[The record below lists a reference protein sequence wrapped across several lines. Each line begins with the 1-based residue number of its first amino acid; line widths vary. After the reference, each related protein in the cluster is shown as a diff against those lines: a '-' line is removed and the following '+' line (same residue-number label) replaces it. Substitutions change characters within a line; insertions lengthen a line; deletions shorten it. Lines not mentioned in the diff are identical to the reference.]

1 MVHKARGLAFKV
13 GLYVIFITCL
23 SLAAVVYIGFKQD
36 LFSERVTY
44 YVVST
49 TGENVE
55 RGVPVRLSGFNIG
68 HVSDVSLDT
77 VDNVLITVHVLKKY
91 QDWFKTDSKIIL
103 VQGGFIGQTYL
114 KLVPGTEQSP
124 VLEEDSVI
132 KLDRVGGLE
141 EIITEAQP
149 VIEDLKA
156 IVANIKN
163 ITAHFLDESGAPQQ
177 ILTNIESVTSD
188 MKEGKG
194 LAGYLL
200 QDPRPV
206 ERLDSLLVH
215 TDEAIV
221 RITNLVDQ
229 AALRVEDIGPMQQ
242 EITQLVAELRSFIQ
256 ELKELRAE
264 INPAVEDVVEI
275 TGEVRKATEDLDRL
289 RTQGEY
295 TIRIGTELLE
305 RLKRTWPFREG
316 AAGPPEQEHPLP

>member
-1 MVHKARGLAFKV
+1 MVHKTRGIAFKV

-23 SLAAVVYIGFKQD
+23 SLAAVLYLGYKKG
-36 LFSERVTY
+36 LFAERVTY

-68 HVSDVSLDT
+68 YVGDVSLDT
-77 VDNVLITVHVLKKY
+77 VDNVLITVQILQKY

-114 KLVPGTEQSP
+114 KLVPGSEQSP

-156 IVANIKN
+156 IVANIKD
-163 ITAHFLDESGAPQQ
+163 ITGHFLDESGAPQQ
-177 ILTNIESVTSD
+177 ILTNIESVTA
-188 MKEGKG
+188 EIRAGKG

-200 QDPRPV
+200 NDPRPV
-206 ERLDSLLVH
+206 KRLDSLLDN
-215 TDEAIV
+215 TDKAMV

-242 EITQLVAELRSFIQ
+242 EITLLVAELRSFVE
-256 ELKELRAE
+256 ELKSLRAQ
-264 INPAVEDVVEI
+264 INPAVDDVVEI

-295 TIRIGTELLE
+295 TIRLGTELLE
-305 RLKRTWPFREG
+305 RLRRTWPFRGGE
-316 AAGPPEQEHPLP
+316 AGPMEQEHPLP